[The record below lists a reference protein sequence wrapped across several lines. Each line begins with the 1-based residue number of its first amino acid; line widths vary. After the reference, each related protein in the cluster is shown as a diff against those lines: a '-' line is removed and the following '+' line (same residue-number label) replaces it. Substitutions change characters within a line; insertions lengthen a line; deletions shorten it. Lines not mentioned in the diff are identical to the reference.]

1 MAVISQKLS
10 EPEMAALT
18 DGEACSVEIA
28 AAATAESM
36 AEQYDTKQ
44 PDMIDEP
51 MDTSESA
58 VVPSC
63 VSRDFEADKEN
74 IIVER
79 SSSAP
84 RSSAD
89 NALQAQN
96 QSEQDS
102 PDEDR
107 RSKMADSSLT
117 ADGAADGAAGTA
129 AGLTADAVNQRAAEL
144 FPPGATMPA
153 VKPSLPPVLEAPTN
167 ELARLSFGAANT
179 VSLVRGVL
187 AREEAAAHILADHV
201 GVELLREEALP
212 LGEQVRKAA
221 VAAKKKEE
229 ALKKAAASK
238 RSDLRK
244 KAEKSAEL
252 AAALD
257 ESLHMVDLKLAA
269 DRADFLAKEI
279 ELSKLPDRNSVVVER
294 RAPAPEPAALLAPPP
309 AVSLAA
315 PAPEAQGT
323 CENCTG
329 TCRCVELPARAIS
342 NVEMAQSQEAAAA
355 IDAAFAIMDQGRRRK
370 DPYFNKQLE
379 LAQVEFKHA
388 LRDLRRAYPGEF
400 CGIGET
406 DHDAIVGW
414 TVRLAAFGI
423 SIPAAEVAARRVRF
437 NMAGAVAE
445 VAPQIEAARAA
456 QEGRVCA

>member
-1 MAVISQKLS
+1 MCMEHCVLRCMANVPC
-10 EPEMAALT
+10 EER
-18 DGEACSVEIA
+18 G
-28 AAATAESM
+28 
-36 AEQYDTKQ
+36 TKQ
-44 PDMIDEP
+44 RERWNSLKK
-51 MDTSESA
+51 SEESPF
-58 VVPSC
+58 VLLFC
-63 VSRDFEADKEN
+63 
-74 IIVER
+74 
-79 SSSAP
+79 SAP
-84 RSSAD
+84 LKNRVSKLWFPLTTRSA
-89 NALQAQN
+89 
-96 QSEQDS
+96 
-102 PDEDR
+102 
-107 RSKMADSSLT
+107 
-117 ADGAADGAAGTA
+117 
-129 AGLTADAVNQRAAEL
+129 
-144 FPPGATMPA
+144 
-153 VKPSLPPVLEAPTN
+153 LPPVLEKPTN
-167 ELARLSFGAANT
+167 ELARLSFGAANS

-187 AREEAAAHILADHV
+187 AREEVAAHILADYV
-201 GVELLREEALP
+201 GVELLREEALS

-309 AVSLAA
+309 AVSL
-315 PAPEAQGT
+315 PEAQRT

-329 TCRCVELPARAIS
+329 TCRCVELPARAIA

-379 LAQVEFKHA
+379 IAQVEFKHA
-388 LRDLRRAYPGEF
+388 LRDLR
-400 CGIGET
+400 
-406 DHDAIVGW
+406 
-414 TVRLAAFGI
+414 
-423 SIPAAEVAARRVRF
+423 
-437 NMAGAVAE
+437 
-445 VAPQIEAARAA
+445 
-456 QEGRVCA
+456 